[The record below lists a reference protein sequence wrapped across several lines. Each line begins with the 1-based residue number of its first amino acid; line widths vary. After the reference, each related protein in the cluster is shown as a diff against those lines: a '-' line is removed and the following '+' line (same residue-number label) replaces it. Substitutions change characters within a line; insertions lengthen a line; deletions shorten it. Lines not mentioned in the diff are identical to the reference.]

1 MNKYGTS
8 VLIVFVQVLFYAN
21 VMFVSYN
28 DSSINEKVA
37 IKLWLMYQW
46 QNTYGMNFAYVNGLI
61 KADNLR
67 PCGFR
72 WLVIS

>member
-37 IKLWLMYQW
+37 IKL
-46 QNTYGMNFAYVNGLI
+46 
-61 KADNLR
+61 
-67 PCGFR
+67 
-72 WLVIS
+72 

>member
-1 MNKYGTS
+1 
-8 VLIVFVQVLFYAN
+8 
-21 VMFVSYN
+21 
-28 DSSINEKVA
+28 
-37 IKLWLMYQW
+37 MYQW

-72 WLVIS
+72 WL